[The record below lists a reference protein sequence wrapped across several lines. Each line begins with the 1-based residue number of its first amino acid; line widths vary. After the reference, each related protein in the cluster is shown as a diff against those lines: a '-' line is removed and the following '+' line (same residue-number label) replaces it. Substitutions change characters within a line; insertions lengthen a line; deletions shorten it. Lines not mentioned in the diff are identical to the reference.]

1 MYLTDTPQLEL
12 QFFLLHISDTHA
24 RYFMATF
31 MAPAALA
38 TAKQQQE
45 WESERDCFPILY
57 LIRAAKW
64 AALIQRLLLPLWQRI
79 CEIKSDSNI
88 A

>member
-1 MYLTDTPQLEL
+1 
-12 QFFLLHISDTHA
+12 
-24 RYFMATF
+24 MATF

-64 AALIQRLLLPLWQRI
+64 AALIQRLLLLLLPLWQRI